1 MSPRSNATD
10 GAALVFEDVS
20 VVRDGRLIWSQGT
33 FEVPSGGIVAV
44 IGANG
49 AGKTT
54 LVQVILG
61 LVRVAAGNVRVFG
74 KRPGEDNNSIGYVP
88 QNYASSSDEAI
99 RVVDAVM
106 LGLNG
111 DRWAFRRATASQRR
125 RVDEALRSVQAAELA
140 GERLSRLSGGQR
152 QRVAIAVALVARP
165 KLLILDEPLASLDLG
180 TQREIVRLLRGL
192 HEDLGVTILVVA
204 HDLNPFLSLLGS
216 AIYLLDGH
224 PHYDTIHDVVE
235 EGLLSDVY
243 GTPIEVAHTS
253 QGGLYMR
260 AAV

>member
-1 MSPRSNATD
+1 MSLRSNATD
-10 GAALVFEDVS
+10 AAVLVFEDVS

-74 KRPGEDNNSIGYVP
+74 RRPGGDNNSIGYVP
-88 QNYASSSDEAI
+88 QNYTSSADEAI

-111 DRWAFRRATASQRR
+111 GRWAFRCATASQRR
-125 RVDEALRSVQAAELA
+125 RVDEALRSVKVAELA
-140 GERLSRLSGGQR
+140 GKRLSRLSGGQR
-152 QRVAIAVALVARP
+152 QRVAIAAALVARP

-204 HDLNPFLSLLGS
+204 HDLNPFLSVLDS
-216 AIYLLDGH
+216 AIYLLDGR
-224 PHYDTIHDVVE
+224 PHYNSIDGVVE
-235 EGLLSDVY
+235 EGLLSALY

-260 AAV
+260 GAV